1 MNLTDPIADMLTR
14 IRNAIMVEKKEVA
27 IPLSKVKLEIAKI
40 FKQEGYILN
49 FKVNSS
55 EFPPQL
61 IVELKYKDKLSTIE
75 GLKRISRPGRRVYA
89 DVDQIPKVL
98 GGLGVAVLSTSKG
111 IMSGKACLRNRVGGE
126 VLLHIW

>member
-14 IRNAIMVEKKEVA
+14 IRNAILVEKKEVV
-27 IPLSKVKLEIAKI
+27 IPLSRVKLEIAKI
-40 FKQEGYILN
+40 FKQEGYISN

-61 IVELKYKDKLSTIE
+61 MVELKYKDKLSTIE
-75 GLKRISRPGRRVYA
+75 GLKRISRPGRRFYA
-89 DVDQIPKVL
+89 DVDHIPRVL

-111 IMSGKACLRNRVGGE
+111 IMSGKDCLKNRVGGE